1 MESPT
6 SRGNE
11 SGAGGNHPAY
21 DTYSEKLRNEI
32 VESEKSQADILK
44 WKLISIAGV
53 ASVSLGVGSTAA
65 VPEAA
70 RLLICLVPLICIYVD
85 LISLHIM
92 MRIITIGFYLKESGN
107 VYEQFAFEIRHKT
120 AANPFVFDA
129 VVLHGSS
136 LVFNAIILV
145 LSLVFPQTLPNW
157 PSAYTT
163 AYVLAGIL
171 GIIVTLSLLVM
182 YKMRL
187 KEVGDAA
194 EKFFA
199 NLPK

>member
-1 MESPT
+1 MASPT
-6 SRGNE
+6 NLE
-11 SGAGGNHPAY
+11 HASGAGGHPAA
-21 DTYSEKLRNEI
+21 DAYSEKLRNEI
-32 VESEKSQADILK
+32 IESEKSQADILK
-44 WKLISIAGV
+44 WKLIAIAGV

-92 MRIITIGFYLKESGN
+92 TRIITIGFYLKESGN
-107 VYEQFAFEIRHKT
+107 VYEQFAFEVRYKT
-120 AANPFVFDA
+120 AANPFIFEA

-145 LSLVFPQTLPNW
+145 LCLVFPQTLPNW

-163 AYVLAGIL
+163 AYALAGLL
-171 GIIVTLSLLVM
+171 GIIATLWVLMM

-187 KEVGDAA
+187 KEVRDAA
-194 EKFFA
+194 ETFFTHR
-199 NLPK
+199 PK

>member
-1 MESPT
+1 MEIQIPWT
-6 SRGNE
+6 
-11 SGAGGNHPAY
+11 
-21 DTYSEKLRNEI
+21 
-32 VESEKSQADILK
+32 
-44 WKLISIAGV
+44 
-53 ASVSLGVGSTAA
+53 GSHIN
-65 VPEAA
+65 
-70 RLLICLVPLICIYVD
+70 R
-85 LISLHIM
+85 ISL
-92 MRIITIGFYLKESGN
+92 FSGRN
-107 VYEQFAFEIRHKT
+107 
-120 AANPFVFDA
+120 
-129 VVLHGSS
+129 LG
-136 LVFNAIILV
+136 LV